1 MQKNYFQKGFLATI
15 TVCSLLAGITQSAH
29 AQSRNV
35 FGAISYSPSTQ
46 TYSSGIAK
54 SKQAAI
60 NAALNNCIRESEA
73 QDCTVPL
80 WFKNAWGALAIGS
93 DGSYGT
99 GWGTSQALAEKF
111 AVSTCQRYGGDNCRV
126 IFIRQAR

>member
-1 MQKNYFQKGFLATI
+1 MQKNYLQKSLLATI
-15 TVCSLLAGITQSAH
+15 TVFSLLSGITQSAY

-46 TYSSGIAK
+46 TYSSGLAS

-60 NAALNNCIRESEA
+60 NAALRNCVRDSQA

-80 WFKNAWGALAIGS
+80 WFKNAWGALAVGA

-111 AVSTCQRYGGDNCRV
+111 AVSTCQRYGGEECQV

>member
-1 MQKNYFQKGFLATI
+1 MRKNYLQKSVLAAI
-15 TVCSLLAGITQSAH
+15 TVFSLLSGVTQSAN

-46 TYSSGIAK
+46 TYSSALAS

-60 NAALNNCIRESEA
+60 NGALRNCVRDSQA

-80 WFKNAWGALAIGS
+80 WFRNAWGALAVGA

-99 GWGTSQALAEKF
+99 GWGTSQALAERF
-111 AVSTCQRYGGDNCRV
+111 AVSTCQRYGGRSCQV